1 MSKTYRCKV
10 RVDLK
15 ERVRARDAVEY
26 EIDLGRVL
34 GKQEE
39 SELLRQKL
47 RAAGGVEKDGKIA
60 LDIGGVR
67 VEVDPATG
75 KVTAEVGADGDVE
88 VRIDEERQVWNV
100 RDNAEAA
107 QKSAQ
112 AEAENEARQ
121 RLAAEK
127 ATKQGALEGRVRGKL
142 GRATPEIVRRLREV
156 RAEVE
161 KEAVV
166 RKAQRLGT
174 VLGTHES
181 QDEATGDRTLT
192 VDVELPDRE

>member
-47 RAAGGVEKDGKIA
+47 RAAGGTEQDGKLA
-60 LDIGGVR
+60 LDIGGVT

-75 KVTAEVGADGDVE
+75 KVTAEVNADGE
-88 VRIDEERQVWNV
+88 VAVHVDEERQVWNV
-100 RDNAEAA
+100 RDSAEQA
-107 QKSAQ
+107 QRSAQ
-112 AEAENEARQ
+112 AEAESEARA
-121 RLAAEK
+121 RLLAEK
-127 ATKQGALEGRVRGKL
+127 TATEGTLAGQVRGKL

-181 QDEATGDRTLT
+181 EDKATGDRTLT

>member
-1 MSKTYRCKV
+1 MSRTYRCKV

-47 RAAGGVEKDGKIA
+47 RAAGGVEHDGKIA
-60 LDIGGVR
+60 LDVRGVT

-75 KVTAEVGADGDVE
+75 KVKAEVKADGDVE
-88 VRIDEERQVWNV
+88 VHIDEERRVWNA
-100 RDNAEAA
+100 RDSAPTA
-107 QKSAQ
+107 QKRAQ
-112 AEAENEARQ
+112 AAAEDEARE
-121 RLAAEK
+121 RMAAEK
-127 ATKQGALEGRVRGKL
+127 AATQGTLEGQVRGQL
-142 GRATPEIVRRLREV
+142 GRATPEIVRRLRQV

-174 VLGTHES
+174 VLDTHES
-181 QDEATGDRTLT
+181 EDAATGDRTLT
-192 VDVELPDRE
+192 VDVELPDRG

>member
-39 SELLRQKL
+39 GELWRQKL
-47 RAAGGVEKDGKIA
+47 REAGGVEKDGKIA
-60 LDIGGVR
+60 LDVGGVA

-75 KVTAEVGADGDVE
+75 KVTAEVKADDDVE
-88 VRIDEERQVWNV
+88 VHLDEERRVWNAQ
-100 RDNAEAA
+100 DSAEAA
-107 QKSAQ
+107 QKRAQ
-112 AEAENEARQ
+112 ATAEQEARE
-121 RLAAEK
+121 RMAAEK
-127 ATKQGALEGRVRGKL
+127 TAAQGALDGHVRGQL
-142 GRATPEIVRRLREV
+142 GRAAPEIVRRLREV

-181 QDEATGDRTLT
+181 RDEATGDRTLT
-192 VDVELPDRE
+192 VDVELPDRA